1 MIDYICSIIAPSLST
16 LWQQAT
22 IVITCYDHSIITCSR
37 HIFMGDA
44 LPFVV
49 NQTFNATPMETL
61 QQHLRLLH
69 TYANVMQLRHFCAF
83 GTSFMWRSVHT
94 PAIVGLCKVTSEFS
108 WFCDAWNRVGLNS
121 TLSRHC
127 SVQVVMDS
135 RPGTEFSVGVV

>member
-1 MIDYICSIIAPSLST
+1 MIDYICAIIAPRLST